1 MCPSIYGF
9 RLSFWYLQTFGKW
22 KYYNGI
28 LCCPDLCQ
36 RLYHIL
42 HNTWLCFRA
51 KRNKMDTEAIK
62 SRFNYVNCNLPS
74 NIIFKP
80 KQKRL
85 KIACSVRKEYN
96 CPIVDRVW
104 NILTVRETLR
114 QKRCFQFSYCERSIY
129 AMYVVTFQ
137 QHLHMEYISHS

>member
-1 MCPSIYGF
+1 
-9 RLSFWYLQTFGKW
+9 
-22 KYYNGI
+22 
-28 LCCPDLCQ
+28 
-36 RLYHIL
+36 
-42 HNTWLCFRA
+42 
-51 KRNKMDTEAIK
+51 MDTEAIK

-137 QHLHMEYISHS
+137 QHLHMEYISPELVVPIRNSLIEGLLLTRKLLKQGFLLVKLKAILRMLYVAIMTCLTVMENLCHK